1 MLESLK
7 MAFFVVILDS
17 RYCKMTPKF
26 VTQKSQWLHSS
37 IKFANPAHKLVFE
50 SVLDISIIFRCTKR
64 KQPVLL
70 LTKFMSHSK
79 HNFSNCLKYKNNIS
93 HTHQRW
99 VNTIQLICKVK
110 VIKLYC
116 YIPRLSLNLTGTA
129 IGWFLVTWPWLKSNV
144 SRLWYIKQCTPLGLH
159 YSTWSK
165 HGGKWR
171 DRRWEK
177 HCQLSFS
184 WMNITTQTRS
194 LKLKSNNFQSYPRS
208 SQKKNR
214 S

>member
-1 MLESLK
+1 MIKVYSMTAIMDLSFPGQRIATANSCIPHDSVYMPGPHVGKSENG
-7 MAFFVVILDS
+7 FFRCDTWLQILQ
-17 RYCKMTPKF
+17 KTPKF

-99 VNTIQLICKVK
+99 VNTIQLIAE
-110 VIKLYC
+110 LH
-116 YIPRLSLNLTGTA
+116 
-129 IGWFLVTWPWLKSNV
+129 
-144 SRLWYIKQCTPLGLH
+144 SRAKRACG
-159 YSTWSK
+159 
-165 HGGKWR
+165 
-171 DRRWEK
+171 
-177 HCQLSFS
+177 
-184 WMNITTQTRS
+184 
-194 LKLKSNNFQSYPRS
+194 RS
-208 SQKKNR
+208 SIAKEMW
-214 S
+214 